1 MANWL
6 LLLLF
11 YLLFWKKSVR
21 WKQRMLH
28 SGEIRKYQIVK
39 SDVWNLTTSVPSI
52 WKYEIFLPLFC
63 CCLLS
68 VMFCCQSVRLIIFV
82 KSKQI
87 HSVENTSIYIECQQS
102 FPRSP
107 AITNNEDE
115 KKISMINKGQIVM
128 TTSNVWRHLTPKK
141 RDQSIKL

>member
-1 MANWL
+1 
-6 LLLLF
+6 
-11 YLLFWKKSVR
+11 
-21 WKQRMLH
+21 MLA
-28 SGEIRKYQIVK
+28 V
-39 SDVWNLTTSVPSI
+39 
-52 WKYEIFLPLFC
+52 FLC
-63 CCLLS
+63 Y
-68 VMFCCQSVRLIIFV
+68 VVRLIIFV

-128 TTSNVWRHLTPKK
+128 TTSNV
-141 RDQSIKL
+141 